1 MHLSPE
7 FDGKPMSAAHKT
19 IEERDG
25 SDRGRNRAVD
35 SGTHRGLTAARTAKL
50 LRGAISASNLGV
62 DEDLELLHH
71 VVVEGVDRA
80 GKRVHDPGPVV
91 HAPAARR
98 TARAQ

>member
-25 SDRGRNRAVD
+25 SERGRNRAV
-35 SGTHRGLTAARTAKL
+35 GGWGGGLTAARTANL
-50 LRGAISASNLGV
+50 LRGAISASNLGI
-62 DEDLELLHH
+62 DAGLDLLHH

-80 GKRVHDPGPVV
+80 AKRVHDPGPVV

-98 TARAQ
+98 TARAH

>member
-1 MHLSPE
+1 MLRI
-7 FDGKPMSAAHKT
+7 KPLKSGM
-19 IEERDG
+19 G
-25 SDRGRNRAVD
+25 QRGA
-35 SGTHRGLTAARTAKL
+35 GTGPWGVGGGLTAARTAKL

-98 TARAQ
+98 TARAH

>member
-1 MHLSPE
+1 VLRIKSLKSGM
-7 FDGKPMSAAHKT
+7 GQ
-19 IEERDG
+19 ERTE
-25 SDRGRNRAVD
+25 RGRNRA
-35 SGTHRGLTAARTAKL
+35 RGGGGVTAARTAKL
-50 LRGAISASNLGV
+50 LRGAIRACNLGV

-98 TARAQ
+98 TARAH

>member
-35 SGTHRGLTAARTAKL
+35 SGTHHGLTAARTAKL
-50 LRGAISASNLGV
+50 LRGAISASKLGIDV
-62 DEDLELLHH
+62 GLDLLRQG
-71 VVVEGVDRA
+71 VVEGLDRA
-80 GKRVHDPGPVV
+80 AKRVHDPGPVV

-98 TARAQ
+98 TARAH